1 MNGSELGRESGVD
14 GPNAAQLNL
23 IDQSLTPFLARP
35 MNKQVTAEGSD
46 PHFRETL
53 APLYNFPIV
62 LLRAPSPQPRRRRRY
77 NRAPRF
83 LSRRRDGTPPLFFL
97 PLSLRQ
103 RIVPPVDFV
112 CARMMR
118 SYGSLS

>member
-1 MNGSELGRESGVD
+1 MDRNSEESGVD

-23 IDQSLTPFLARP
+23 IGQSLTPFLARP
-35 MNKQVTAEGSD
+35 MNKQVTAEGPD

-53 APLYNFPIV
+53 APLYKFPIV
-62 LLRAPSPQPRRRRRY
+62 LPPRNPPATAPRRRY
-77 NRAPRF
+77 SRAPRF
-83 LSRRRDGTPPLFFL
+83 LSRRRDGTPLFL
-97 PLSLRQ
+97 LLTLSLRQ